1 MSIFKK
7 VLSVGS
13 GKLTT
18 ELNKIVEEINSR
30 ESSLEKLT
38 DEEIKTGFLALSDK
52 IDGTPHSIEVE
63 AFAFVRE
70 AAKRSIGQR
79 HYDVQLFG
87 GLVLLRNKI
96 SEMKTG
102 EGKTLVSTL
111 PISLMA
117 LYKKGVHVVTVNDY
131 LAKRDAEWMGK
142 IYKFLGL
149 SAVSYTHLKLPTK
162 RIV

>member
-1 MSIFKK
+1 LSIFKK

-13 GKLTT
+13 GKLTS

-87 GLVLLRNKI
+87 RI
-96 SEMKTG
+96 ST
-102 EGKTLVSTL
+102 S
-111 PISLMA
+111 
-117 LYKKGVHVVTVNDY
+117 
-131 LAKRDAEWMGK
+131 
-142 IYKFLGL
+142 
-149 SAVSYTHLKLPTK
+149 
-162 RIV
+162 

>member
-52 IDGTPHSIEVE
+52 ID
-63 AFAFVRE
+63 
-70 AAKRSIGQR
+70 
-79 HYDVQLFG
+79 
-87 GLVLLRNKI
+87 
-96 SEMKTG
+96 
-102 EGKTLVSTL
+102 
-111 PISLMA
+111 
-117 LYKKGVHVVTVNDY
+117 
-131 LAKRDAEWMGK
+131 
-142 IYKFLGL
+142 
-149 SAVSYTHLKLPTK
+149 AVSYTHPPSPRDGLLSRMPSSA
-162 RIV
+162 